1 MSHAPVS
8 KEAEQAL
15 EVLLKLA
22 HYVELRD
29 HIPGRIETGVSFSD
43 LPKLLGILLGLDVN
57 RGVQLI
63 PGIKDYEVSAWS
75 RSATITYDPNV
86 LPMDL
91 WDDFCAIRKDQSL
104 EGTVRKRL
112 YALLEN
118 HSGRG

>member
-8 KEAEQAL
+8 KEAEQAI
-15 EVLLKLA
+15 EVLLNVA
-22 HYVELRD
+22 HLVELRD

-43 LPKLLGILLGLDVN
+43 LPKLLGILLGLDVD

-63 PGIKDYEVSAWS
+63 PGIKAYEVSAWS
-75 RSATITYDPNV
+75 LSATITYDPNV

-91 WDDFCAIRKDQSL
+91 WDDFCSIKKDPSL
-104 EGTVRKRL
+104 EDSLRKRL